1 LRLCGV
7 GIKRAVAPGSRAT
20 WKVNK
25 AKMTRTATSTAYE
38 RWKSIFRHSVC
49 AKHDSYGRVEGV
61 TSRRKAHSSMVS
73 TLLICKRPEI
83 RRPSSHRMGHYYW
96 QRVDLRTS
104 SFAWTQ
110 VVEQGFHR
118 VPPLS
123 GPSPN
128 RLSGHYIYP
137 TARYVIGVILAA
149 AFAKVGGGR
158 FLHRVLTSAVH
169 DCALRKKAWRKTGGL
184 FRPAA
189 CGCRYFGVVRWMLM
203 WCVAA
208 LKFTCRVIFSRLTES

>member
-25 AKMTRTATSTAYE
+25 AKMTRTATITAYE

-123 GPSPN
+123 QSTLRPLYLSNGQVRDWRYPGCSFCESRGRQVPSPG
-128 RLSGHYIYP
+128 SHI
-137 TARYVIGVILAA
+137 
-149 AFAKVGGGR
+149 
-158 FLHRVLTSAVH
+158 
-169 DCALRKKAWRKTGGL
+169 
-184 FRPAA
+184 
-189 CGCRYFGVVRWMLM
+189 
-203 WCVAA
+203 
-208 LKFTCRVIFSRLTES
+208 SRT